1 MGKPM
6 RRDAAPE
13 MVQWG
18 KAQAEVIRNEARA
31 RGETIGHGQALEMA
45 AKLLGFSDWNRLVAA
60 AIAVEKGRPV
70 GIIGQKGSLAGHEA
84 AFSFDPGRFPAL
96 GRFGWPTAMRIRP
109 GDRLKEFGL
118 CKHTVLLAPRARMA
132 EALAAAIAW
141 IDLPV
146 QRELPGRDDVSAWKV
161 ETGMRGQEA
170 SLGLTERVDLPEAML
185 RNRKKEIVIAGSV
198 EPVHHLSGLDVL
210 MAQARAWRDHILLC
224 IDPSEIV
231 DGDPITEIA
240 IANASSVFAADGREW
255 AALAMPESPWE
266 WPWIV
271 QKHGALDVPALTPR
285 QERALRRFLGLRP
298 ETILAVFS
306 PELSAENIRVAE
318 AVARLPAQAARHARP
333 DPDMAC
339 LDPEARG
346 WLGAWPEGT
355 PFRPGT
361 VLRVAARSHAEC
373 AEILRARDLQAPLAS
388 IKAVPVKVDC
398 WPRDPAAICQIAY
411 HEGHKVRWMGD
422 HIAGRLVSLMG
433 KRGVSRA

>member
-70 GIIGQKGSLAGHEA
+70 GIMGQKGSLAGHEA

-161 ETGMRGQEA
+161 ETGLREHRSMLD
-170 SLGLTERVDLPEAML
+170 SPERL
-185 RNRKKEIVIAGSV
+185 RERKEEIVVVGSV
-198 EPVHHLSGLDVL
+198 APVHDVPGFDVL
-210 MAQARAWRDHILLC
+210 MEQARSWRDHILVC

-231 DGDPITEIA
+231 AGDPVSAIA
-240 IANASSVFAADGREW
+240 IANASSVFAPDGRGW
-255 AALAMPESPWE
+255 AAVAMPESPWE

-271 QKHGALDVPALTPR
+271 EKHGALDVPVLTPR
-285 QERALRRFLGLRP
+285 QERALRRFLDRRP

-306 PELSAENIRVAE
+306 PELSAENIRVAD
-318 AVARLPAQAARHARP
+318 AVARLPAQAARHAHP
-333 DPDMAC
+333 DPVMSC
-339 LDPEARG
+339 LDPGARG
-346 WLGAWPEGT
+346 WLGAWPDDM

-361 VLRVAARSHAEC
+361 VLRVAARSHAGC
-373 AEILRARDLQAPLAS
+373 ASILRRRGLQAPVAS
-388 IKAVPVKVDC
+388 IQAMPVKVDR

-411 HEGHKVRWMGD
+411 HEGQKIRWLGEAIGD
-422 HIAGRLVSLMG
+422 RMSRLMG
-433 KRGVSRA
+433 RGLGLSRA